1 MSFKLQRSARVLTVL
16 AAIGVAGAASAAT
29 SIRLQPDEAS
39 SKDVF
44 VYEFG
49 VPGAFGI
56 ATAAR
61 STNLDTQTLNALV
74 PLPAVPFGNFLGS
87 ANTDP
92 LVGVSGE
99 ERAHDTRTL
108 IQFDLGFLRLS
119 ASQVA
124 GAWINVHAL
133 PGLPPFTNPTV
144 ANPIVTELRS
154 ITQAWGETTATWDNR
169 PGVSGVMAEATQT
182 GVNQWVRFD
191 VTSLVKGWL
200 ANPGMNHGV
209 ELSQPD
215 IMMLD
220 GKPIASLYA
229 SSAFADAD
237 LRPYLSVSAVPEPET
252 YALMLAGLGLVGFFA
267 RRKARAG

>member
-1 MSFKLQRSARVLTVL
+1 MSSKLQRSGCVLVAL
-16 AAIGVAGAASAAT
+16 AAFGIAGAASAAT
-29 SIRLQPDEAS
+29 TIRLQPDEAS

-49 VPGAFGI
+49 VPGAFRI

-61 STNLDTQTLNALV
+61 STNLDTATLNALV

-87 ANTDP
+87 ANTTP
-92 LVGVSGE
+92 LVGMAGE
-99 ERAHDTRTL
+99 ERAHDTKTL

-119 ASQVA
+119 PHQVA

-133 PGLPPFTNPTV
+133 PGLPPFTNPTA

-154 ITQAWGETTATWDNR
+154 ITQSWGETTATWENR
-169 PGVSGVMAEATQT
+169 PAVSGVMAQATQT

-191 VTSLVKGWL
+191 VTSLVRDWL
-200 ANPGMNHGV
+200 ANPATNHGV

-215 IMMLD
+215 IVMLD

-229 SSAFADAD
+229 SSAFADAE

-252 YALMLAGLGLVGFFA
+252 YALMAAGLGLVGFFTRRRA
-267 RRKARAG
+267 RRR